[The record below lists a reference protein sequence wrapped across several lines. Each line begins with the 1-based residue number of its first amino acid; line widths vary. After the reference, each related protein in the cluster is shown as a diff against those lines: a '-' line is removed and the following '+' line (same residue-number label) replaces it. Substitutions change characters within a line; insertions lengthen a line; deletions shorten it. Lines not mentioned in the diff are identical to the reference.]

1 MFRRM
6 TPGSTGHAD
15 EENPYLLSF
24 SDIMAGLLGLFI
36 LALISVMILLDQQRH
51 KLEEATKKAE
61 EAKTKTELDLGKML
75 DEIGKRVNSIQ
86 EDIAAIQAIEE
97 SRRRLLHRIRT
108 ELGDQVPVE
117 VTEEGDV
124 LRIPDSTLSFP
135 KGSFVIPLNRRA
147 NAERI
152 GSVLLTEL
160 QRPENLQLLDTIFVE
175 GHTDSVPNTRE
186 MGNWGLST
194 YRAISLWSFWTDKQ
208 GSFAALT
215 QFKNARSE
223 PLFSVSGYSDTRR
236 VVEPAPDA
244 LQLLETPN
252 LPLGA
257 FKQLDEPKNRRID
270 LRFTLRGSEEVR
282 KKLEQELVELKN
294 LQEQVIDSLKKP

>member
-1 MFRRM
+1 MFRR
-6 TPGSTGHAD
+6 STSTSTAHAD

-36 LALISVMILLDQQRH
+36 LALIAVMILLDQQRH
-51 KLEEATKKAE
+51 RLEEATKKAQINAE
-61 EAKTKTELDLGKML
+61 ELHNALDR
-75 DEIGKRVNSIQ
+75 IGRAVQSIQ
-86 EDIAAIQAIEE
+86 ENIAAIRAIEE
-97 SRRRLLHRIRT
+97 SRRRLLHRIKD

-135 KGSFVIPLNRRA
+135 KGSFVIPSDKRA
-147 NAERI
+147 NAERV
-152 GSVLLTEL
+152 GSVLLMEL
-160 QRPENLQLLDTIFVE
+160 QKPENLQLLDTIFVE
-175 GHTDSVPNTRE
+175 GHTDSVPNIRE

-236 VVEPAPDA
+236 VVEPAPDV
-244 LQLLETPN
+244 LRLLDTPN
-252 LPLGA
+252 LPPSA

-270 LRFTLRGSEEVR
+270 LRFTLRGSEDVR

-294 LQEQVIDSLKKP
+294 LQEQVIKSLKAP